1 MRIVTT
7 FLVALVSM
15 RSATGHAQEEL
26 ALRAAWIHTPTT
38 RFALERAARGA
49 MDRLDREECRLVLS
63 DFRDGAGA
71 TVEERLEALGE
82 TPRSYLARI
91 TFHEG
96 LDTRPCKNAAT
107 LAFSIVGNRHVY
119 LCAPQFWQAYRS
131 DPTRVETTI
140 IHEMMH
146 TLGLGEN
153 PPTPMEID
161 GRVLKRCR

>member
-1 MRIVTT
+1 MRIVATL
-7 FLVALVSM
+7 LVALVSM
-15 RSATGHAQEEL
+15 SSASGDAQDDL
-26 ALRAAWIHTPTT
+26 ALRAGWIHTPTT
-38 RFALERAARGA
+38 RFALESAARGA
-49 MDRLDREECRLVLS
+49 RDRLEREECRQVLS
-63 DFRDGAGA
+63 DFRDSAGV

-82 TPRSYLARI
+82 TPRSYLATI

-96 LDTRPCKNAAT
+96 LDTRRCKDAAT

-131 DPTRVETTI
+131 NPSRVETTL

-161 GRVLKRCR
+161 ARVLKRCR